1 MQARQDLPLANFEAE
16 SSRGPS
22 RSVRLFSCT
31 FTTATRFVKGKSFAL
46 FSSIRDM
53 RQEFV
58 DFNFALGL
66 GLELREISWA
76 KCAAFEPGGCD
87 GIPHFSLT

>member
-1 MQARQDLPLANFEAE
+1 
-16 SSRGPS
+16 
-22 RSVRLFSCT
+22 
-31 FTTATRFVKGKSFAL
+31 
-46 FSSIRDM
+46 M

-76 KCAAFEPGGCD
+76 KCDAFEPGGC
-87 GIPHFSLT
+87 GGMPHFSLT